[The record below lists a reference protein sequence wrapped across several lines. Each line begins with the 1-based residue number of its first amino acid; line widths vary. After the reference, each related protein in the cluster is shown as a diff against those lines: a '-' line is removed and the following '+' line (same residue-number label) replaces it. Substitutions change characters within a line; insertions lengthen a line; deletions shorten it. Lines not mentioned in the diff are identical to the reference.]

1 MIKIYLLFFISSLF
15 VGASLSAQNSF
26 PSSGN
31 VGIGTNS
38 PSTLLH
44 VNGMFLTSGGA
55 ANLDGATPD
64 RTTLGFL
71 ANSGAMLMGWNRNAG
86 AGETDFIANKGP
98 GGAGGFAFYDHDNYN
113 NETQLMWIR
122 GDGNVSIGTPDPHG
136 YKLAVNGTIRSKE
149 VKVEAGPWP
158 DYVFKPAYRLRP
170 IREVEAYISQNG
182 HLPEV
187 PSAKEVT
194 KEGIG
199 LGEMNGK
206 LLKKVEELTLY
217 IIQLKKENAKE
228 NAQLNKR
235 LRKLENR
242 K

>member
-1 MIKIYLLFFISSLF
+1 MIKPYHFLISTLF
-15 VGASLSAQNSF
+15 VSASSFAQNSF
-26 PSSGN
+26 PNTGN

-55 ANLDGATPD
+55 ANLDQADPT
-64 RTTLGFL
+64 RSTLGFL

-158 DYVFKPAYRLRP
+158 DYVFLPTYKLRP
-170 IREVEAYISQNG
+170 IKEVEAYLSKNG
-182 HLPEV
+182 HLPEM
-187 PSAKEVT
+187 PSAKEVS
-194 KEGIG
+194 KEGVG
-199 LGEMNGK
+199 LGELNSK
-206 LLKKVEELTLY
+206 LLKKLEELTLY
-217 IIQLKKENAKE
+217 IIQQNHRIEKMQHMLSKKK
-228 NAQLNKR
+228 
-235 LRKLENR
+235 
-242 K
+242 

>member
-1 MIKIYLLFFISSLF
+1 MIKFYLLLISGLLLS
-15 VGASLSAQNSF
+15 ASLSAQNTF
-26 PSSGN
+26 PGSGN

-55 ANLDGATPD
+55 ANLDHADPS
-64 RTTLGFL
+64 RSTLGFL
-71 ANSGAMLMGWNRNAG
+71 ANSGAMLMGWNRYAG

-122 GDGNVSIGTPDPHG
+122 GDGNVSIGTPDPRG

-149 VKVEAGPWP
+149 IKVEAGPWP
-158 DYVFKPAYRLRP
+158 DYVFKTAYKLRS
-170 IREVEAYISQNG
+170 IKDIKAYISQNG

-187 PSAKEVT
+187 PSAEEVA

-199 LGEMNGK
+199 LGEMNSK
-206 LLKKVEELTLY
+206 LLKKVEELTIY
-217 IIQLKKENAKE
+217 IIQQNDRIEKMEVMLSKKK
-228 NAQLNKR
+228 
-235 LRKLENR
+235 
-242 K
+242 